1 MIKGCL
7 EGTLA
12 RIRLYRSSNSSV
24 SNCTLSKQTT
34 RNPDQK
40 ELRRLSEYDIISKE
54 EGPW

>member
-40 ELRRLSEYDIISKE
+40 ELRQLSEYDIISKE